1 MVVGVVVM
9 ERGRDRDRR
18 KVTGGK
24 RRERGSR
31 GHVGEEENMRK
42 GVKAVKDRGG
52 EGAEEEKELEIAHRG
67 GKKDGRRGG
76 GKLQVDSLNFKAVH
90 PAEV

>member
-1 MVVGVVVM
+1 MKDRVEKGQS
-9 ERGRDRDRR
+9 ERG
-18 KVTGGK
+18 
-24 RRERGSR
+24 
-31 GHVGEEENMRK
+31 
-42 GVKAVKDRGG
+42 
-52 EGAEEEKELEIAHRG
+52 ELEIAHRG